1 MDIEQLS
8 KEKAAAIMNFV
19 DLMIGALESNHV
31 TTNTFTLAQLHRIAE
46 HHCIDNYGAQF
57 GNIIARHGEDLAKEC
72 GLNV

>member
-19 DLMIGALESNHV
+19 DMMIGAFESGFV
-31 TTNTFTLAQLHRIAE
+31 DTNTVNLAQLHRVAE
-46 HHCIDNYGAQF
+46 HHCIDTFGANYG
-57 GNIIARHGEDLAKEC
+57 NIVDRHGEDTAKGC